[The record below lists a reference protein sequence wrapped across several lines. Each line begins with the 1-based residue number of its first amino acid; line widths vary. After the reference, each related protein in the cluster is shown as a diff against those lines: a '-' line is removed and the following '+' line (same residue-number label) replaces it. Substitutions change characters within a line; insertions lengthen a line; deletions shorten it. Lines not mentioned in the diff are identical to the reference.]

1 MYYMRLFFVVVV
13 ILFIFSSVDEAYAE
27 ASPSSGVEVFV
38 AGQKFISVI
47 EYEQKKKKDEN
58 LLIKERALEN
68 KVKNL
73 SDSPAIEDVI
83 TSIEPFMGKTVE
95 LRPDGTLITSQ
106 ATIEEGK
113 TVEISPA
120 GRVAGVQ
127 PSFQQV
133 AEDFDQGKGRNG
145 IDLQKVTSAEHLEKE
160 LHQKLK
166 DIGSPVL
173 LISDR
178 KKVRLM
184 ELAPVQENPP

>member
-1 MYYMRLFFVVVV
+1 MRLFFVVVV

-166 DIGSPVL
+166 DRGRPVL